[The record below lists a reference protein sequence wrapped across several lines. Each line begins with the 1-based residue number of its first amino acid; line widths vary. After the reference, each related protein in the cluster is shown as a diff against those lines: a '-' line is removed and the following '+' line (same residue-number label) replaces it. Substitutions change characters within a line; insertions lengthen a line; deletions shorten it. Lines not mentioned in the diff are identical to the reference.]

1 MKLNIRTFNKQDWNS
16 VSKIYEEGIATGIAT
31 FETEVPS
38 FNVWDEKYLKQC
50 RLVAET
56 DNEVVGFAV
65 LSQVSKRKV
74 YKGVA
79 EVTIYISGSH
89 RGKGIGKQLLN
100 ALVAESEK
108 EGFWT
113 LQAGIFSE
121 NLASIQLHK
130 YCGFRIVGVREKL
143 GKREGKWHD
152 NVLMERRS
160 PKFL

>member
-1 MKLNIRTFNKQDWNS
+1 M
-16 VSKIYEEGIATGIAT
+16 
-31 FETEVPS
+31 
-38 FNVWDEKYLKQC
+38 
-50 RLVAET
+50 
-56 DNEVVGFAV
+56 
-65 LSQVSKRKV
+65 SQVSKRKV

-79 EVTIYISGSH
+79 EVTIYISGSQ

-160 PKFL
+160 LKFL